1 MDTVKVRK
9 KNKIKVVNQNR
20 VDAHLKQGYD
30 QVDDNNKIV
39 KRATGGKSVSLAE
52 HNKVLDELAVL
63 KKTPASE
70 LQEQLEALK
79 KENATLKGKI
89 TKLEKAEKTDNKEVS

>member
-30 QVDDNNKIV
+30 QIDENGKIV
-39 KRATGGKSVSLAE
+39 KRATGGRTVSLAE
-52 HNKVLDELAVL
+52 YNKVLDELEEL
-63 KKTPASE
+63 KKTPADTS
-70 LQEQLEALK
+70 QEEIEALK
-79 KENATLKGKI
+79 KENATLKGKV
-89 TKLEKAEKTDNKEVS
+89 TKLEKAAKEVE